1 MATFKEYLRFT
12 DEMEYMDKQIRLLG
26 EVNLSEDQQEEL
38 EEVDKEINLL
48 VFAHPKCPDCS
59 IVISVLEA
67 MRRFIPSMNVDYRK
81 RSEDKELLLQYSP
94 EGKIPTLFIVDGIKV
109 TRIFSEYP
117 ENLKELIQNSEEE
130 KEKFHKGMFNEEIYK
145 QILGY
150 LR

>member
-59 IVISVLEA
+59 IVIAVLEA